1 MVYLGKF
8 IRLIYDNIF
17 RSVMVNI
24 IWIIMMNIGKLNLSV
39 VIKVLFINVMEIE
52 YVSYIIVVRVFR
64 KFDFV
69 RYFFK

>member
-52 YVSYIIVVRVFR
+52 YVSYIIVVIVFR